1 MLAQGD
7 KNGRGGGVMATRTGV
22 EVSIGV
28 ADAVKLCNVDVV
40 AAYPITPQTHIV
52 EHLAEL
58 VANGELDAEYIPVE
72 SEHSA
77 MSACLGSAA
86 AGARTFTATSSQGLA
101 LMNEVVYVA
110 APMRLPVV
118 MAVANRA
125 LSAPLSIWGDH
136 SDVMSVRDTG
146 WVQIFVENGQQ
157 AIDNTIIAFRIAE
170 DQKVLLPVMIHLDG
184 FNLTHVVEPIF
195 FPEQS
200 EVDKYLPK
208 NCFPLPLNPDKP
220 IAMGEFAPPFI
231 FMEAKWAQ
239 EVNLLNS
246 KQVILQAW
254 DEFNKAFGRKY
265 LPVEKYHSDGA
276 KVLIMTMGSSGETAS
291 VAIDEMRKEGI
302 DVGQIRI
309 RLWRP
314 FPFEELREAVK
325 DTNILI
331 VMDRAIS
338 YGGPDGPVASEVKA
352 ALYNQVKRP
361 KIVSYVISL
370 GGRDTTV
377 SGFKDIVK
385 KGMDIAAKGS
395 PNEYEIYGVRE

>member
-1 MLAQGD
+1 M
-7 KNGRGGGVMATRTGV
+7 VTRVGV
-22 EVSIGV
+22 EVSIAL
-28 ADAVKLCNVDVV
+28 ADAVKMCNPDVI

-110 APMRLPVV
+110 APMRLPIV

-125 LSAPLSIWGDH
+125 LSAPLSIWPDH
-136 SDVMSVRDTG
+136 SDMMSVRDTG
-146 WVQIFVENGQQ
+146 WIQIITENGQQ
-157 AIDNTIIAFRIAE
+157 AVDNTICAFRIAE
-170 DQKVLLPVMIHLDG
+170 DQRVLLPVMVHLDG
-184 FNLTHVVEPIF
+184 FTLTHVVEPII
-195 FPEQS
+195 FPEQ
-200 EVDKYLPK
+200 EAVDRFLPR
-208 NCFPLPLNPDKP
+208 NRFPLPLNPDRP
-220 IAMGEFAPPFI
+220 VAMGEFAPPFI
-231 FMEAKWAQ
+231 YTETKWAQ
-239 EVNLLNS
+239 EVNLRNA
-246 KQVILQAW
+246 KKVIRQVW
-254 DEFNKAFGRKY
+254 DEFNKAFGRQY

-276 KVLIMTMGSSGETAS
+276 RILIMTMGSSGETAS
-291 VAIDEMRKEGI
+291 VAIDELREEGM
-302 DVGQIRI
+302 DVGQIRL

-325 DTNILI
+325 DADILI

-338 YGGPDGPVASEVKA
+338 YGGPGGPVASEVKA
-352 ALYNQVKRP
+352 ALYNQTKKP

-385 KGMDIAAKGS
+385 KGIDIAAKGS
-395 PNEYEIYGVRE
+395 QNEYEIYGVKE

>member
-1 MLAQGD
+1 M
-7 KNGRGGGVMATRTGV
+7 VTRVGV
-22 EVSIGV
+22 EVSIAV
-28 ADAVKLCNVDVV
+28 ADAAKLANPDVI

-110 APMRLPVV
+110 APMRLPIV

-125 LSAPLSIWGDH
+125 LSAPLSIWADH
-136 SDVMSVRDTG
+136 SDLMSVRDTG
-146 WVQIFVENGQQ
+146 WIQIVTENGQQ
-157 AIDNTIIAFRIAE
+157 AFDNTIIAFRIAE
-170 DQKVLLPVMIHLDG
+170 DPRVLLPVMVHLDG
-184 FNLTHVVEPIF
+184 FNLTHVVEPIIF
-195 FPEQS
+195 AEQA

-208 NCFPLPLNPDKP
+208 NRFPLPLNPDRP
-220 IAMGEFAPPFI
+220 VAMGEFAPPFI
-231 FMEAKWAQ
+231 FTETKWAQ
-239 EVNLLNS
+239 EVNLRNS
-246 KQVILQAW
+246 KKVVQQAW
-254 DEFNKAFGRKY
+254 DEFYKAFGRKY

-276 KVLIMTMGSSGETAS
+276 KVLLMTMGSSGETAS
-291 VAIDEMRKEGI
+291 VAIDELRAEGI
-302 DVGQIRI
+302 DAGQIRL

-325 DTNILI
+325 DADILI

-338 YGGPDGPVASEVKA
+338 YGGPGGPLASEVKA
-352 ALYNQVKRP
+352 AFYNQAKKP
-361 KIVSYVISL
+361 KIVSFVSSL

-385 KGMDIAAKGS
+385 KGTEIAAKGS
-395 PNEYEIYGVRE
+395 QNEYEIYGVRE